1 MVGLH
6 EVAEVPVDTSDTQTG
21 LGGWSVSVVGLIGV
35 VCAVLAGATIWLM
48 LTDPVT
54 MVSAIDEGEVSPLI
68 RELAQVLFNAVSGLL
83 GYL

>member
-1 MVGLH
+1 MG
-6 EVAEVPVDTSDTQTG
+6 EVAEVPVDTSDARGAG

-35 VCAVLAGATIWLM
+35 VCAILASATIWLM

-54 MVSAIDEGEVSPLI
+54 MVSAVDEGDVSPLI
-68 RELAQVLFNAVSGLL
+68 RELAQVLYNAMSGLL